1 MTQSSNRLIDEFAK
15 LATDAA
21 AVADG
26 VRREAET
33 AVRAQAERFLSEM
46 NLVQRDEYDAVKA
59 MAADALDECERLRS
73 AVQALEARVARLE
86 ATETGPASD
95 DPDGTTG

>member
-1 MTQSSNRLIDEFAK
+1 MTQTNNRLIDEFAK
-15 LATDAA
+15 LASDAA

-46 NLVQRDEYDAVKA
+46 NLVQRDEHDAVKA

-73 AVQALEARVARLE
+73 ALGALEARVAALE
-86 ATETGPASD
+86 GRETGPAAGED
-95 DPDGTTG
+95 REPIG